1 MTNVPGPDS
10 GEARALLVHAY
21 ADGELD
27 PANALAVGRQIAADP
42 LLTAELVHT
51 NALRRILRE
60 RLARPAPPPGL
71 QSRIERTVG
80 LADARSRPSWRALA
94 ASLLLAVALASGSTW
109 FVLRQGTHDR
119 TTEAAVDAHV
129 RGLMAARP
137 TDIESGERHTVKPWF
152 NGRIPQAPR
161 VVNLTPEGFPLLGAR
176 IDVIGAAPIP
186 TLVYGRRRHI
196 ISLSAVPDTARG
208 EGAAAP
214 RSLSGYNVVTW
225 HDNGI
230 GYRAVSDLA
239 APELEKFANLFRS
252 TPAGQ

>member
-10 GEARALLVHAY
+10 GEALALLVHAY
-21 ADGELD
+21 SDGELD

-71 QSRIERTVG
+71 QSRIERAVG
-80 LADARSRPSWRALA
+80 LAHARTRPSWQALA
-94 ASLLLAVALASGSTW
+94 ATLLLAVALGSGSTW
-109 FVLRQGTHDR
+109 FVLRHGADDR

-137 TDIESGERHTVKPWF
+137 TDVESGERHMVKPWF
-152 NGRIPQAPR
+152 NGRIQQAPR
-161 VVNLTPEGFPLLGAR
+161 VVDLKQEGFLLLGAR
-176 IDVIGAAPIP
+176 IDVIGAAPVP
-186 TLVYGRRRHI
+186 TLVYGRRRHV

-214 RSLSGYNVVTW
+214 RSLNGYNVVTW
-225 HDNGI
+225 HQNDK
-230 GYRAVSDLA
+230 S
-239 APELEKFANLFRS
+239 
-252 TPAGQ
+252 